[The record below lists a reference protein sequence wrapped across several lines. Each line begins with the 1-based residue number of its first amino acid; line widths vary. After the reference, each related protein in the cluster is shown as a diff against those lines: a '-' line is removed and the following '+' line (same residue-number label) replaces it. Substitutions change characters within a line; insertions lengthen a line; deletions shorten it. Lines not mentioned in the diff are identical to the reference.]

1 MGSLFSP
8 KAPASPAPPPPM
20 APTPIASTKA
30 PQLEIAPTKEGET
43 RRARRSG
50 TSSLQIPA
58 PGLNVASQEV
68 TY

>member
-43 RRARRSG
+43 TRPRRSG

>member
-8 KAPASPAPPPPM
+8 AAPSSPPPPPPM

-30 PQLEIAPTKEGET
+30 PQLEIAPTKDAET

-58 PGLNVASQEV
+58 PGINVTGETGMV
-68 TY
+68 